1 MKTTARMAI
10 AFVLGWATPLFAD
23 TGQGT
28 TPSSTSSSSSDAP
41 NMSTMTPEM
50 WFYIQEWR
58 RHDDPAQAV
67 RRKAEFRAEQR
78 RQRLAVRKWYGYSK
92 IRPRA
97 TATPWTSS
105 PGRAGEVTTITPISG
120 AAISRHTSPSSSAPV
135 RSGGKAGGGVRR
147 VQKFK
152 FRGETGFKWLP
163 HPPRNL
169 NF

>member
-105 PGRAGEVTTITPISG
+105 PRP
-120 AAISRHTSPSSSAPV
+120 RW
-135 RSGGKAGGGVRR
+135 RSHYYHAN
-147 VQKFK
+147 QW
-152 FRGETGFKWLP
+152 RGNL
-163 HPPRNL
+163 PPRVAIEQRPGSIWR
-169 NF
+169 